1 MTLEEVLVAIWRQAL
16 VEGADTVVLGERRFP
31 VIRTPK
37 KKLLQIDFSYRGR
50 PLRGL
55 EQNPRT
61 GSHWAEL
68 ALSGAKIMQF
78 LSAGRYLAVVVDGK
92 ITMYGGAARK
102 KDGSGNQTKD
112 KQTPGKKTQNKKT

>member
-1 MTLEEVLVAIWRQAL
+1 MTLEEALVTVWRQTL
-16 VEGADTVVLGERRFP
+16 VDGADTVTLGDRRFP

-61 GSHWAEL
+61 GSRWAEL
-68 ALSGAKIMQF
+68 ARSGAKVMQF
-78 LSAGRYLAVVVDGK
+78 LSSGRYIAVVVDGK
-92 ITMYGGAARK
+92 VTMYGGAKRDASKKRK
-102 KDGSGNQTKD
+102 S
-112 KQTPGKKTQNKKT
+112 